1 MVLTDREKII
11 VENMRPL
18 RGCMPAGWET
28 YKALSDEELDT
39 LIGKMDDFIKEYG
52 EMVEKF
58 GEHDK
63 YYVFEFKDIKNRLI
77 NEAKNR
83 KKHK

>member
-1 MVLTDREKII
+1 MILTDKEKII

-28 YKALSDEELDT
+28 YKDLSDEELDT

-52 EMVEKF
+52 ETMEKF
-58 GEHDK
+58 GVHDEF
-63 YYVFEFKDIKNRLI
+63 YVFEFSDIKNRLI
-77 NEAKNR
+77 NEVKNR

>member
-1 MVLTDREKII
+1 MILTDREKII
-11 VENMRPL
+11 IMNMRSL
-18 RGCMPAGWET
+18 RGCMAGWET
-28 YKALSDEELDT
+28 YKDLSDEELDT

-52 EMVEKF
+52 EMMEKF
-58 GEHDK
+58 GEHDEF
-63 YYVFEFKDIKNRLI
+63 YVFEFSDIKNRLI